1 MEMEYAHSLT
11 TFTLLIAALGVLSLS
26 VPLLLFNNHNSPAHP
41 PLVVFLI
48 CSGIANGLPAFIEF
62 YPTLELY
69 GLAIWLPCYLLMPAS
84 LWLYTKAITSPTPWY
99 LRQQTRWHLLPAGLA
114 LLASVL
120 LATLP
125 KETLEQIFNSDAAPP
140 AGWPQLVVIVAFAL
154 MVLWLFLS
162 GVYVVRILI
171 TLIRYRASLK
181 NLFANNE
188 KRELHWLS
196 WAVAVLAGTW
206 VLSMFFSI
214 PLLSNQS
221 LPLPIDL
228 MAVMHFVLLWSLSL
242 FGLHQKP
249 GFEGRYLVPTES
261 HPETNGNN
269 SISEKYQKSG
279 LQEQQ
284 LERIAEKVEHA
295 MGGQQL
301 YLDSALS
308 LQKLA
313 LEIQVSPNYLSQT
326 LNETLDKSFYDY
338 VNGWR
343 IQHAIPEVLQAQ
355 KTVLD
360 IAMDV
365 GFNARS
371 SFYKAF
377 KSETGH
383 TPSEYRKRNTSNT
396 H

>member
-1 MEMEYAHSLT
+1 MEYAHSLT
-11 TFTLLIAALGVLSLS
+11 TFTLLVATLGVLSLS
-26 VPLLLFNNHNSPAHP
+26 VPLLLLSSNSSPAQL
-41 PLVVFLI
+41 PLLAFLI
-48 CSGIANGLPAFIEF
+48 SSGIANGLPAFIEL
-62 YPTLELY
+62 YPPLELY
-69 GLAIWLPCYLLMPAS
+69 GLAIWLPCYLIMPPS
-84 LWLYTKAITSPTPWY
+84 LWLYTKAITSPTPWH
-99 LRQQTRWHLLPAGLA
+99 LRQQACWHLVPAGLA
-114 LLASVL
+114 LVVSVL

-125 KETLEQIFNSDAAPP
+125 KESLEQIFDSAAASPT
-140 AGWPQLVVIVAFAL
+140 GWPQLVVIAAFAL
-154 MVLWLFLS
+154 MVLWFFLS

-171 TLIRYRASLK
+171 TLIRYRAKLK

-196 WAVAVLAGTW
+196 WAVVVLAGTW
-206 VLSMFFSI
+206 VLSLFFSI

-221 LPLPIDL
+221 LPLPINL
-228 MAVMHFVLLWSLSL
+228 MALMHFVLLWSLSL

-249 GFEGRYLVPTES
+249 GFEGRYLAATENP
-261 HPETNGNN
+261 PESSGSNN
-269 SISEKYQKSG
+269 EKYQKSG

-295 MGGQQL
+295 MGDQKL
-301 YLDSALS
+301 YLDATLS

-313 LEIQVSPNYLSQT
+313 VEIQVSPNYLSQT
-326 LNETLDKSFYDY
+326 LNETLDKCFYDY

-343 IQHAIPEVLQAQ
+343 IQHAIPEVLQAR

-360 IAMDV
+360 IAMDA

-377 KSETGH
+377 KNETGH
-383 TPSEYRKRNTSNT
+383 SPSEYRKRNTT
-396 H
+396 HPH